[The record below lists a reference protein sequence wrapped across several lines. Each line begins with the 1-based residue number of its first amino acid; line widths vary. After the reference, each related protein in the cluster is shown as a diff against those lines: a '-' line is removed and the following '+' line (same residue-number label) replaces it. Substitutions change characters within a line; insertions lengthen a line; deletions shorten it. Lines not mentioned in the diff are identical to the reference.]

1 MLFLL
6 LIPAMYFFLTFRWMI
21 GFNVLANKQLPVN
34 QNQINNFFSIII
46 AVRNEQANIKRLLN
60 SLAEQS
66 YNKSN
71 FEIIIV
77 DDHSEDET
85 VTTATH
91 LLDLLKL
98 NGAVFSLQNSNGKKA
113 AIAEGVKASKA
124 EVIITTDADCVFN
137 HDWLLTINNEFNF
150 SKPDM
155 LILPVVLQGKGKL
168 SKIQQT
174 ESLGLAALT
183 LGSLAIGKPL
193 MCNGANLVFKKNAYL
208 QINNAE
214 LRHDVPSGDDTFFM
228 LSLFAKNKQ
237 SIQALA
243 SDKVVVTSDALSGLS
258 ALINQRIRW
267 ASKVKH
273 YKQQYIK
280 TTGLFVAIFSV
291 LQYAAVFGLIIL
303 PTVSQ
308 LWLVSAVTLATKW
321 ICDFIFIQNVSS
333 KLKQKF
339 YPGAFVL
346 MQLFYPVYTFVVGVL
361 SLSNHYQWKGRSYP
375 KD

>member
-1 MLFLL
+1 M
-6 LIPAMYFFLTFRWMI
+6 
-21 GFNVLANKQLPVN
+21 
-34 QNQINNFFSIII
+34 
-46 AVRNEQANIKRLLN
+46 
-60 SLAEQS
+60 
-66 YNKSN
+66 
-71 FEIIIV
+71 
-77 DDHSEDET
+77 
-85 VTTATH
+85 
-91 LLDLLKL
+91 LDLLKL